1 MSRHIHQKERGSRKC
16 IVCDSP
22 TCPAVGGN
30 LLDCDERIP
39 RLLEHGVRWF
49 IIDRMVDFSSF
60 SIQFGYG
67 GSFQINSA
75 DVSEGLAA
83 IASGRRAMG
92 RGGHGPGVDLE
103 GGGEVKS
110 AFEIGGDPKEARRYN
125 HQFGKD
131 PITKS
136 RKLREENDDM
146 FYVQALSLCREHRIP
161 KCPICLC
168 PDYHAECEEHG
179 KEKCK
184 EASCKTTI
192 NFDNV
197 GFIRLI
203 IYRFST
209 DDTAWVELLERWLYF
224 YAVEG
229 RSLNNFQPNAESSD
243 REYITT
249 HSLGDLELPVYID
262 ATFNI
267 DEDYLE
273 VHHNRTH
280 NTNPEQATLIEKN
293 LLSAKQLKDLC
304 KSRNIR
310 GFSSKAKNELIEML
324 EENGVDRNEFIGLH
338 GFYRTILET
347 QKVNWS
353 GKINGQGKTIS
364 LGQIAL
370 YLAFGY
376 TGIPIGDF

>member
-1 MSRHIHQKERGSRKC
+1 MSRHIHQKEGGAGKC

-22 TCPAVGGN
+22 ICPAVGGS
-30 LLDCDERIP
+30 LLDCDERIS
-39 RLLEHGVRWF
+39 RLLEHGVRWL

-60 SIQFGYG
+60 SEQFGYG

-103 GGGEVKS
+103 DGGEVKS

-125 HQFGKD
+125 HEFGKN
-131 PITKS
+131 PTTKS
-136 RKLREENDDM
+136 RKLREDNNDM
-146 FYVQALSLCREHRIP
+146 FYVQALSLCRKHGEP

-168 PDYHAECEEHG
+168 PDYHAKCDEHG

-184 EASCKTTI
+184 KTTCKTTI
-192 NFDNV
+192 NFANV
-197 GFIRLI
+197 GFVRLI

-209 DDTAWVELLERWLYF
+209 DDTAWVELLERWLSF

-229 RSLNNFQPNAESSD
+229 RSQNNFQPNAESSD
-243 REYITT
+243 REYIAT

-267 DEDYLE
+267 DDDRLE
-273 VHHNRTH
+273 VRQDRTQ
-280 NTNPEQATLIEKN
+280 TPNPEQATLIEKN
-293 LLSAKQLKDLC
+293 LLSAEQLKDLC
-304 KSRNIR
+304 KRRSIR
-310 GFSSKAKNELIEML
+310 GSSSKTKDELIEL
-324 EENGVDRNEFIGLH
+324 LLRNGVARNEFIGLQ

-347 QKVNWS
+347 QEVTWS
-353 GKINGQGKTIS
+353 GKINGQGKTMG
-364 LGQIAL
+364 LGQIAY
-370 YLAFGY
+370 YLSGL
-376 TGIPIGDF
+376 